1 MSVTYAVPKSLIMRT
16 QICDYCANVSVRS
29 ATAEHHLHG
38 IKCCEAHLA
47 LGTRDTNAWLRKQK
61 LVRQKDFLAIHGAL
75 ADMKINV
82 PRTDGSVT
90 SGANLSEEPYQFLYN
105 KDGWRCRVLFT
116 DPATKEIMSK
126 SMKLDDLDKSGVSAQ
141 DIAAWTET
149 LDNFYSE
156 DHTAYVEAVNK
167 GSEKEC
173 DVPCIKK
180 VSVNGT
186 ECRVF
191 VP

>member
-1 MSVTYAVPKSLIMRT
+1 
-16 QICDYCANVSVRS
+16 
-29 ATAEHHLHG
+29 
-38 IKCCEAHLA
+38 
-47 LGTRDTNAWLRKQK
+47 
-61 LVRQKDFLAIHGAL
+61 VRQKDFLAIHGAL
-75 ADMKINV
+75 AEMKINV

-90 SGANLSEEPYQFLYN
+90 PGNLSEESFQFLHY
-105 KDGWRCRVLFT
+105 KDGWRIRVLFT
-116 DPATKEIMSK
+116 DPATTESMSK
-126 SMKLDDLDKSGVSAQ
+126 SMKLDDLDKSGVSAA

-149 LDNFYSE
+149 LDSFYSE
-156 DHTAYVEAVNK
+156 DHKAHVEAVNK